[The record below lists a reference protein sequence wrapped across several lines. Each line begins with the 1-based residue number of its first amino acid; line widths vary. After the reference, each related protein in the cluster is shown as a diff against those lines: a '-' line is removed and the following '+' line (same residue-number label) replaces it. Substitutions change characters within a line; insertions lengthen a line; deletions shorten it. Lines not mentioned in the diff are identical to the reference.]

1 MKQVDTDE
9 SVSVFHQ
16 SSNELLD
23 SYKTTYYFDQLIDH
37 SDPSKGT
44 FKQRYWHNYEFYE
57 TGALNSAP
65 TVLESSDSFSQAVPL
80 SL

>member
-37 SDPSKGT
+37 NNPSLGT
-44 FKQRYWHNYEFYE
+44 FKQRYYHTAQFYE
-57 TGALNSAP
+57 KGMGLLPSMMSGLAN
-65 TVLESSDSFSQAVPL
+65 V
-80 SL
+80 